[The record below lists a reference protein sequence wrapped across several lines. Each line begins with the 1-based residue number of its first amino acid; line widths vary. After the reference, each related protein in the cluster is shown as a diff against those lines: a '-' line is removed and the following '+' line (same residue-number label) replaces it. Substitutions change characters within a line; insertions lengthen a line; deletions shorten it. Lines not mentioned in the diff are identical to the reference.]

1 MIETHRFTQTT
12 TTIAYDTG
20 GQGAPLLLLHG
31 FPQTRVMWRPLLPA
45 LMRAH
50 TVICADLRG
59 YGDSSK
65 PSAMED
71 MSFRLMAGDMVALM
85 ASLGF
90 ERFHV
95 AGHDRGARVAHRMA
109 LDHPDALISLTLM
122 DIVPTEYLLTN
133 MSTALAR
140 AYYHWLFLAQPYPFP
155 ETLIGHDP
163 DAYFERCLLG
173 FGKASLEDF
182 DPDLLTQYR
191 SSWRDPDCIRAM
203 CHDYRAATDVDWAHD
218 QADLDRKVTCPSLVL
233 YGQDGAMARLL
244 DVPDTWADRLSNMEH
259 GALPGGHFFPDQ
271 FPQETAQAIVAFLK
285 RHVLIGENG
294 AVDGA
299 RTRDPRRDRPVL

>member
-1 MIETHRFTQTT
+1 MIATHRFTHSNVS
-12 TTIAYDTG
+12 IAYDIG
-20 GQGAPLLLLHG
+20 GQGPPLLLLHG

-45 LMRAH
+45 LMRRH

-59 YGDSSK
+59 YGASSK
-65 PSAMED
+65 PTEMED
-71 MSFRLMAGDMVALM
+71 MSFRLMAEDMVALM

-109 LDHPDALISLTLM
+109 LDHLETLITVTVM

-140 AYYHWLFLAQPYPFP
+140 SYYHWLFLAQPYPFP
-155 ETLIGHDP
+155 ETMIGHDP

-173 FGKASLEDF
+173 FGKARLEDF
-182 DPDLLTQYR
+182 DPELLAEYR

-203 CHDYRAATDVDWAHD
+203 CHDYRAAIDADWAQD
-218 QADLDRKVTCPSLVL
+218 RADLDRKVTCPSLVL
-233 YGQDGAMARLL
+233 YGEDGAMARLL
-244 DVPDTWADRLSNMEH
+244 DVPGTWADRLDNMEH

-271 FPQETAQAIVAFLK
+271 SPHETARALASFLQ
-285 RHVLIGENG
+285 RHV
-294 AVDGA
+294 
-299 RTRDPRRDRPVL
+299 